1 MAVILC
7 LEYSCIELQ
16 GPQGSCIGVALA
28 RVSARGELTG
38 PFCHSLQGGCR
49 LPGKVGLGSTSP
61 KDNRAWTFWMQLQS
75 KTLTEGFF
83 STRLQPAFPLH
94 LQVQA
99 QGQHCYSLAGR
110 PLSI

>member
-1 MAVILC
+1 MQ
-7 LEYSCIELQ
+7 YSYIELQ
-16 GPQGSCIGVALA
+16 GPERSCIGVALA
-28 RVSARGELTG
+28 RVSARDELTR

-49 LPGKVGLGSTSP
+49 LPGKVGLGSTSS

-83 STRLQPAFPLH
+83 STRLQPASPLH

-99 QGQHCYSLAGR
+99 QGQHCYSLAGHL
-110 PLSI
+110 LSI